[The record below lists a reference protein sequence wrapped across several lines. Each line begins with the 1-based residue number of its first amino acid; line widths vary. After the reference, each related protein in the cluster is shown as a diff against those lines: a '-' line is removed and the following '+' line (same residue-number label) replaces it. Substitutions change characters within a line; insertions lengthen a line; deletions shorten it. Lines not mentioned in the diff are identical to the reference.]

1 MDVESLSADIKRKIC
16 DDIDVFEEGKGRL
29 IVDTPFGF
37 DDGDSFTI
45 ILKKDDNGWYLTDE
59 GHTLMHLSYKDL
71 DLGLEKGNRKDL
83 FESIVKT
90 HYMENDDGEFKCV
103 VEDDKIGDT
112 LYTFIQG
119 LIKITDISF
128 LKKESIRSLF
138 MEHFKTYLVET
149 FKDKCIFDYREQ
161 SKDPE
166 GRYLVDCCINFDK
179 PLFIFGLTSDSKCK
193 DAVITCYK
201 FKEWGV
207 HFNSLG
213 IFEAMGKK
221 NPKIIAQCSDV
232 IDKQFSS
239 LISTQDSLPY
249 YLDNM
254 SIGMN

>member
-1 MDVESLSADIKRKIC
+1 MDVKLLLIDIKQKIC
-16 DDIDVFEEGKGRL
+16 DDIDVFEEGKGRF

-45 ILKKDDNGWYLTDE
+45 VLKRDGADWYFTDE
-59 GHTLMHLSYKDL
+59 GNTLMHLSYKDS
-71 DLGLEKGNRKDL
+71 DIGLEKGNRKDL

-90 HYMENDDGEFKCV
+90 HYMENDDGEFKCG
-103 VEDDKIGDT
+103 VEGENFGDS

-128 LKKESIRSLF
+128 LKKERVRSLF
-138 MEHFKTYLVET
+138 MEYFKIYLKDT
-149 FKDKCIFDYREQ
+149 FKDECIFNYKDP

-166 GRYLVDCCINFDK
+166 GRYIVDCCINYDK

-213 IFEAMGKK
+213 IFESMEKRGMKV
-221 NPKIIAQCSDV
+221 IAQCSDT
-232 IDKQFSS
+232 IDKQFS
-239 LISTQDSLPY
+239 TLPSAKD
-249 YLDNM
+249 YLPQYLENM
-254 SIGMN
+254 AIGVG